1 MLARPD
7 HTSALTLTGFTEAQA
22 GALTTAIDRSA
33 TRAVDDLRHDLER
46 WHIALS
52 LYLLIQIGIVL
63 LAFLMVQAVR
73 DPVRAGLAASEA
85 RMWHAPAGDRAV
97 SMDRR
102 QARRTLS
109 AATDFCSTAQA
120 SAVGTTT

>member
-7 HTSALTLTGFTEAQA
+7 DTAALTLTGFTEAQA

-33 TRAVDDLRHDLER
+33 ARAVDDLRHDLER

-63 LAFLMVQAVR
+63 LATLLVQAVR
-73 DPVRAGLAASEA
+73 DPIRAGLAANET
-85 RMWHAPAGDRAV
+85 RVWHAPAGKHAV
-97 SMDRR
+97 WMDGLRVHR
-102 QARRTLS
+102 LS
-109 AATDFCSTAQA
+109 STAADFCVAAPAHATTA
-120 SAVGTTT
+120 

>member
-22 GALTTAIDRSA
+22 GALTTAIDHSA

-85 RMWHAPAGDRAV
+85 RVWHAPAGDRVV
-97 SMDRR
+97 STDRG
-102 QARRTLS
+102 QARRALS
-109 AATDFCSTAQA
+109 TAADFCSTAPA
-120 SAVGTTT
+120 RAAPRAT